1 MIFGI
6 YNIKIRWVLK
16 KLDKLR
22 KQLESIQAEILKL
35 SEFRETQALRKFQRQ
50 LQGEFSVIKENIRK
64 LTLTKQDKQRL
75 RKHKQKQAN
84 KNRSSKNI
92 RAWNYV
98 KSIKE
103 NYFPDKS
110 LKEIRSALK
119 QHRQGLETDIPD
131 VAWRNPSP

>member
-1 MIFGI
+1 ML
-6 YNIKIRWVLK
+6 R

-22 KQLESIQAEILKL
+22 KQLESIQTEITKL
-35 SEFRETQALRKFQRQ
+35 SEFRESQALKKFQRQ
-50 LQGEFSVIKENIRK
+50 LKGEFSVIKENIRK
-64 LTLTKQDKQRL
+64 LTLSKHDKEQL
-75 RKHKQKQAN
+75 RKQKQTRAN
-84 KNRSSKNI
+84 RNRSSKNK

-98 KSIKE
+98 KSIRE

-119 QHRQGLETDIPD
+119 KHRQGLETDIPD